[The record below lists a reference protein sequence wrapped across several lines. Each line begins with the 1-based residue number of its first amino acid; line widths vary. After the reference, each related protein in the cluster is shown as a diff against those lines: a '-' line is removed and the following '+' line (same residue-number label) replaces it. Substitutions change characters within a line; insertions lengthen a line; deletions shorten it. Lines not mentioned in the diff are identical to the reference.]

1 MNDPCNTAHLISA
14 LLDGELPEAEA
25 NRLRLHIRA
34 CTACSAYL
42 EALVQN
48 DALIRELPEIEPSEQ
63 FDRTFWSNVEAI
75 DRQHEKPSWWRFW
88 LSGWRP
94 VAVGALAGA
103 MAAAL
108 FFNAGMDRQLSPEE
122 IFLAENVE
130 LLEAFDLIDNLD
142 MLEHWDAIELMEER
156 S

>member
-25 NRLRLHIRA
+25 NRLRRHIRA
-34 CTACSAYL
+34 CTACSDNL

-48 DALIRELPEIEPSEQ
+48 DALIRELPEIEPSAQ
-63 FDRTFWSNVEAI
+63 FERTFWSKVESF
-75 DRQHEKPSWWRFW
+75 DQQREKRTWWRFW

-94 VAVGALAGA
+94 VAAGALAGA
-103 MAAAL
+103 MAVAL
-108 FFNAGMDRQLSPEE
+108 LFNAGRDRQLSPEE
-122 IFLAENVE
+122 IFLAENAE
-130 LLEAFDLIDNLD
+130 LLEAYELIENLD
-142 MLEHWDAIELMEER
+142 MLEHWDAIELMEEQ